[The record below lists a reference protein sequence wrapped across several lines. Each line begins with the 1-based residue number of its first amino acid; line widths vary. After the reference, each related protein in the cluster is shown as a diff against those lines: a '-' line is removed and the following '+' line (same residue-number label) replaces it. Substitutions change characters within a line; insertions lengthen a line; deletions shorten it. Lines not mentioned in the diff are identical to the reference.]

1 MKEPRKSI
9 AAAVGLALRAHREST
24 GKTRAQ
30 FVATPSWYK
39 GWGSETL
46 AAVETGRRLPTFERL
61 ADLAGGNNAY
71 LIVESAAASLG
82 IPVSTIRA
90 VMSI

>member
-1 MKEPRKSI
+1 MREPRKSI
-9 AAAVGLALRAHREST
+9 SAAVGLALRAHRDST

-30 FVATPSWYK
+30 FVAGSE
-39 GWGSETL
+39 WGSETL

-61 ADLAGGNNAY
+61 VELVGDCRAADILT
-71 LIVESAAASLG
+71 AASDASG
-82 IPVSTIRA
+82 HRVSTIRA